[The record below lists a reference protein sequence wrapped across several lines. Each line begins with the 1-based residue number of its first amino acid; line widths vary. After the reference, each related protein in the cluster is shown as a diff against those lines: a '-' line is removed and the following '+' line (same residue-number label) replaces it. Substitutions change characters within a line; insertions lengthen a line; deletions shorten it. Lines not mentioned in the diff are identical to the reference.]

1 MDLRA
6 LGNGDLTMGLIE
18 EMTGLKADQAK
29 GEAGMALLKKVLD
42 NQEALAAELF
52 RSLGVGGNLDV
63 KA

>member
-18 EMTGLKADQAK
+18 EMTGLKAEQAK

-42 NQEALAAELF
+42 NQEVLAAELF
-52 RSLGVGGNLDV
+52 RSLGVGGNLDL